1 MAETAEA
8 LIAPTNPAA
17 QLIERA
23 LSRAGGTPLIEGNAI
38 ELLVDARQNFDAWLA
53 AIRGAQRSVLFENYI
68 FSDDEIGRE
77 FRSAFVDAAKRGVKV
92 LVIYDWLGCLGS
104 SRASFWKPL
113 IEAGGF
119 VRVYN
124 PPQFDRPLGWLARNH
139 RKLAVID
146 GNLGFISGICVDA
159 KWLGNPS
166 KNIAPWRDTGVA
178 VRGPAC
184 HDMSVA
190 FCGNWSTLGDS
201 SDFEVGPPPP
211 RVGDVALRVIATQPR
226 SAGIFRTDQLIAAMA
241 RKSLWI
247 TDAYFVGLAPY
258 VQALAAAASDG
269 VDVRLLVPG
278 SSDLPFVARLSRA
291 GYRPLLEA
299 GVRVFEWNGPMLHA
313 KTAVADGLWAR
324 VGSSN
329 MNVSSWF
336 ANAEIDVAVEDTGFA
351 ECMTRQYEKD
361 LQNATEIVLSN
372 RRISKAPSTLPRTRR
387 PLRGAGSTSRAAAG
401 TLRLVNTVG
410 AALGNKRVLGRS
422 EASVLLIAGVSLI
435 VLAFLTVIWPRIIAW
450 PLSLIIVWIGF
461 NLVAAYLRTRRQPDQ
476 AKPSDQSIM

>member
-1 MAETAEA
+1 MAEIAEA
-8 LIAPTNPAA
+8 LTTPTLPAT

-23 LSRAGGTPLIEGNAI
+23 LSRAGGTPLIEGNTI

-53 AIRGAQRSVLFENYI
+53 AIRGAQHTVLFENYI

-77 FRSAFVDAAKRGVKV
+77 FRSAFVDAAARGVKV

-113 IEAGGF
+113 IAAGGF

-124 PPQFDRPLGWLARNH
+124 PPQLDRPLGWLARNH

-190 FCGNWSTLGDS
+190 FCGNWSALGDS
-201 SDFEVGPPPP
+201 SDFKVGPAPA

-247 TDAYFVGLAPY
+247 SDAYFVGLAPY
-258 VQALAAAASDG
+258 VQALGAAASDG

-299 GVRVFEWNGPMLHA
+299 GVRVFEWNGSMLHA

-336 ANAEIDVAVEDTGFA
+336 ANAEIDVAVEDACFA
-351 ECMTRQYEKD
+351 ECLARQYEID
-361 LQNATEIVLSN
+361 LGNATEIVLSN
-372 RRISKAPSTLPRTRR
+372 RRIARAPSTAPRARR
-387 PLRGAGSTSRAAAG
+387 PMRGAGSTSRAAAG

-410 AALGNKRVLGRS
+410 AALGNKRVLERS
-422 EASVLLIAGVSLI
+422 EATVLLIAGVTLI
-435 VLAFLTVIWPRIIAW
+435 VLAFLTAIWPRLLAW

-461 NLVAAYLRTRRQPDQ
+461 NLVAAYLRTRRRPSK
-476 AKPSDQSIM
+476 AKPSDQSIV